1 MSASKIFLV
10 SGDKGLAI
18 FDKEFRC
25 ICTVQLDSE
34 SVPEIY
40 FVDRQLDQFT
50 FVFGNKDSKELFKTT
65 HSVPKEFKLTE
76 DERAGD

>member
-25 ICTVQLDSE
+25 NCTVQLDLE

-40 FVDRQLDQFT
+40 FVERQLDQLT
-50 FVFGNKDSKELFKTT
+50 FVFRNEDSNELFKTT
-65 HSVPKEFKLTE
+65 HSVPKEF
-76 DERAGD
+76 